1 VEENA
6 KMEKYHT
13 QWAAQFYVAAE
24 LTRRGCLV
32 SFTMGNAK
40 RTDLHVE
47 NSKGEGFSVQVKGAK
62 TRNGWY
68 VSEPKS
74 PHGGLYYV
82 LVYVPDYVPDE
93 DSGSRPSPRF
103 FVLTEAETKSVV
115 ERDVPRYMEKH
126 GVSREEAEKK
136 VQTGVAWKDANLH
149 AERWD
154 KLPQ

>member
-1 VEENA
+1 VEENP

-24 LTRRGCLV
+24 LTRRGYLV

-47 NSKGEGFSVQVKGAK
+47 NSKGESFSVQVKGAK
-62 TRNGWY
+62 TQKGWY

-74 PHGGLYYV
+74 PHGNLYYV
-82 LVYVPDYVPDE
+82 LVYVPDE

-126 GVSREEAEKK
+126 RVSREEAEKK
-136 VQTGVAWKDANLH
+136 VQTGVAWKDANRH
-149 AERWD
+149 PERWD